1 MFKSPYDAAPDVAF
15 WSRSVA
21 KNWAP
26 QNLIS
31 SSLLGPTDLIASAG
45 SCFAANIIPYLE
57 DAGYNYLKTERT
69 PDLFSVPPENFSY
82 EKFSA
87 SYGNIYTVRQLLQLL
102 LRATSRFEPEEC
114 FWEND
119 GNFID
124 PFRPGL
130 RYRARSL
137 VELKKLTQQ
146 HLACVRRVFVEADV
160 FIFTLGLTEAWLST
174 VDGAVFPA
182 CPGTIAG
189 SFDSS
194 KHEFHNF
201 TVDEIISDL
210 ARFVKETRTLNPDL
224 RIILTV
230 SPVPLV
236 ATASG
241 KHVLEANTYSKSV
254 LRVAAAQIASTHS
267 NITYFPAYEIITGP
281 QAPHEFFGPDRRTVS
296 QRGIEEV
303 MKTFLSECDGRM
315 VSSFR
320 EKENS
325 SQQLSRMLSRAEC
338 EELMSDKAVIF
349 SNENT
354 LLDGANQDG
363 N

>member
-21 KNWAP
+21 RNWTP

-31 SSLLGPTDLIASAG
+31 SSLLRPTDLIASAG

-57 DAGYNYLKTERT
+57 NAGYKYLRTERT
-69 PDLFSVPPENFSY
+69 PGLFSVPPETFGY

-87 SYGNIYTVRQLLQLL
+87 SYGNIYTVRQLFQLL
-102 LRATSRFEPEEC
+102 LRATGCFEPKEC
-114 FWEND
+114 FWERD

-130 RYRARSL
+130 RYHARSL
-137 VELKKLTQQ
+137 AEFKKLTQQ

-174 VDGAVFPA
+174 ADGAVFPA

-194 KHEFHNF
+194 KHKFHNF
-201 TVDEIISDL
+201 TLEETTSDL
-210 ARFVKETRTLNPDL
+210 AGFVEQARILNPDL

-241 KHVLEANTYSKSV
+241 QHVLEASTYSKSV
-254 LRVAAAQIASTHS
+254 LRVAAAQLSSSKST
-267 NITYFPAYEIITGP
+267 ITYFPAYEIITGP
-281 QAPHEFFGPDRRTVS
+281 QAPHDFFERDRRTVS
-296 QRGIEEV
+296 QKGIEEV
-303 MKTFLSECDGRM
+303 MKTFLSGRNERM
-315 VSSFR
+315 LPSSH
-320 EKENS
+320 EVEAS
-325 SQQLSRMLSRAEC
+325 LQELSRTLIRAEC
-338 EELMSDKAVIF
+338 EELMADKAIIF
-349 SNENT
+349 SDEHTFSDGTN
-354 LLDGANQDG
+354 LDG
-363 N
+363 